1 MPRKKTVK
9 KTVKKTIKK
18 EPEPDYSS
26 EEEDINDIAY
36 SGITI
41 ISMDDG
47 TIFKK
52 IMDLLKDV
60 LEVGIFII
68 NEDGIS
74 LQSLDSGHISFIQML
89 LKKGAFSR
97 FIYNKNSKEDLE
109 LAISMESLCNILKC
123 MNVGEQLTISYNEEE
138 CKVAWTFENPDTGSY
153 KNFNLNLLND
163 ESQDINIPK
172 SNFECRIKTLSS
184 EFQLILKNLAYI
196 GDYVE
201 VCINT
206 DDNIVDFKSAGIH
219 SDGLIRL
226 QKNNHTKLKLTNDF
240 NSKFSLKYLQTYAKS
255 ASFSSTVS
263 IQLKENAPVSL
274 EYKIDHLSGIIRYF
288 IAPKSRE

>member
-1 MPRKKTVK
+1 MPKKKTVK
-9 KTVKKTIKK
+9 KIKKK
-18 EPEPDYSS
+18 EPVISS
-26 EEEDINDIAY
+26 DEEVSDDLTYN
-36 SGITI
+36 GITI

-60 LEVGIFII
+60 LDVGIFII

-74 LQSLDSGHISFIQML
+74 LQSLDSSHISFIQML
-89 LKKGAFSR
+89 LQKSAFSK
-97 FIYNKNSKEDLE
+97 FIYNKNREDDLE
-109 LAISMESLCNILKC
+109 FAISMESLCNVLKC
-123 MNVGEQLTISYNEEE
+123 MNVGEQITISHNEEDN
-138 CKVAWTFENPDTGSY
+138 KVSWTFENPDTGSY

-172 SNFECRIKTLSS
+172 SNFDCRIKTLSS

-196 GDYVE
+196 GDYVNI
-201 VCINT
+201 CI
-206 DDNIVDFKSAGIH
+206 DKDNDIVDFKSAGDQ

-226 QKNNHTKLKLTNDF
+226 QKNNHTKLKLTENFD
-240 NSKFSLKYLQTYAKS
+240 SKFSLKYLQIYAKS
-255 ASFSSTVS
+255 SSFSSTVS
-263 IQLKENAPVSL
+263 IHLKENAPISL

>member
-1 MPRKKTVK
+1 MPRKKTIK
-9 KTVKKTIKK
+9 KTTKKKQ
-18 EPEPDYSS
+18 PEPDFSS
-26 EEEDINDIAY
+26 EEEDTNDNTY

-89 LKKGAFSR
+89 LKKDAFSR

-138 CKVAWTFENPDTGSY
+138 
-153 KNFNLNLLND
+153 FN
-163 ESQDINIPK
+163 E
-172 SNFECRIKTLSS
+172 
-184 EFQLILKNLAYI
+184 
-196 GDYVE
+196 
-201 VCINT
+201 
-206 DDNIVDFKSAGIH
+206 
-219 SDGLIRL
+219 
-226 QKNNHTKLKLTNDF
+226 
-240 NSKFSLKYLQTYAKS
+240 
-255 ASFSSTVS
+255 
-263 IQLKENAPVSL
+263 
-274 EYKIDHLSGIIRYF
+274 
-288 IAPKSRE
+288 

>member
-1 MPRKKTVK
+1 MPRKKTTK
-9 KTVKKTIKK
+9 KTVNKVKKK
-18 EPEPDYSS
+18 ELVLSS
-26 EEEDINDIAY
+26 DEEVDLIEVSTY
-36 SGITI
+36 TGTTI
-41 ISMDDG
+41 ILMEDG

-74 LQSLDSGHISFIQML
+74 LQSLDSAHISFIQML
-89 LKKGAFSR
+89 LHKNAFSK
-97 FIYNKNSKEDLE
+97 FIYNKNREEDLE
-109 LAISMESLCNILKC
+109 LAISMESLCNVLKC
-123 MNVGEQLTISYNEEE
+123 MNVGEQITISHNEEDS
-138 CKVAWTFENPDTGSY
+138 KVSWTFENPDIGSY

-172 SNFECRIKTLSS
+172 SNFDCRIKTLSS

-196 GDYVE
+196 GDYVN
-201 VCINT
+201 VCIDKDN
-206 DDNIVDFKSAGIH
+206 NIVDFKSAGIH

-226 QKNNHTKLKLTNDF
+226 KKNNHTKLKLTENFD
-240 NSKFSLKYLQTYAKS
+240 SKFSLKYLQTYAKS

-263 IQLKENAPVSL
+263 IHLKENSPVSL

>member
-9 KTVKKTIKK
+9 KTVKKK
-18 EPEPDYSS
+18 EPESVSS
-26 EEEDINDIAY
+26 SDKEVEIEEDTTYN
-36 SGITI
+36 GTTI
-41 ISMDDG
+41 ISMVDG

-60 LEVGIFII
+60 LDVGIFII

-74 LQSLDSGHISFIQML
+74 LQSLDSSHISFIQML
-89 LKKGAFSR
+89 LKRCAFSK
-97 FIYNKNSKEDLE
+97 FIYNKNREEDLE
-109 LAISMESLCNILKC
+109 FAISMESLCNILKC
-123 MNVGEQLTISYNEEE
+123 LNVGEQITISHNEGD
-138 CKVAWTFENPDTGSY
+138 CKVSWTFENPDTGSY
-153 KNFNLNLLND
+153 KNFNINLLSD

-172 SNFECRIKTLSS
+172 NNFDCRIKTLSS

-196 GDYVE
+196 GDYVNI
-201 VCINT
+201 CI
-206 DDNIVDFKSAGIH
+206 DKDNDIVDFKSVGNQ

-226 QKNNHTKLKLTNDF
+226 QKNNHTKLKLTDNFD
-240 NSKFSLKYLQTYAKS
+240 SKFSLKYLQTYAKS

-263 IQLKENAPVSL
+263 IHLKENAPVSL
-274 EYKIDHLSGIIRYF
+274 EYKIDHLSGIIKYF